1 MTNRVPRLLLMNPGP
16 VNVSDRVRKALLGP
30 DLCHREPEFSALLAS
45 IREKLLRVFGI
56 SRTHTA
62 AFFTGSGTSAVEA
75 MLSSFA
81 DRRKKILVLLNGV
94 YGERM
99 KKILELADTPVL
111 TLVSPIGQF
120 PDLAEIEALLKD
132 DPFIHGV
139 AMVHHETSSGML
151 NPLAP
156 VGALCKKYK
165 KTFLVDA
172 VSSLGAEHVDFKK
185 YDIGFAAGTSGKCL
199 HGFPGVSFVIVSKE
213 EEKKLEGKKPRSFY
227 LDLRN
232 ALHHQ
237 KKNDTAFTP
246 AVQVFYALHEALKEL
261 AAEGLGRRIANY
273 AERSAVLEKGFI
285 DLGLRFLVEKKY
297 RSHVLTA
304 LWLPAPISYEKL
316 HDRLKKD
323 GFVIYAGQSALKDKI
338 FRIANLGDMHR
349 ADLKRFLLSLGNI
362 LP

>member
-1 MTNRVPRLLLMNPGP
+1 MKSRAQRLVLMNPGP
-16 VNVSDRVRKALLGP
+16 VNVSERVRKTLLGP
-30 DLCHREPEFSALLAS
+30 DICHREPEFSALLGS
-45 IREKLLRVFGI
+45 TREKLLRVFGI
-56 SRTHTA
+56 SKTHTA

-81 DRRKKILVLLNGV
+81 DPHKKILVLSNGV

-99 KKILELADTPVL
+99 KKILELADTPVIS
-111 TLVSPIGQF
+111 LVSPIGHF
-120 PDLAEIEALLKD
+120 PDLAKVESLLKND
-132 DPFIHGV
+132 ASIHGV

-156 VGALCKKYK
+156 VGALSKKYK

-172 VSSLGAEHVDFKK
+172 VSSLGAERVDLKK
-185 YDIGFAAGTSGKCL
+185 DGIGFAAGTSGKCL
-199 HGFPGVSFVIVSKE
+199 HGFPGVSFVIVSNE
-213 EEKKLEGKKPRSFY
+213 EAEKLEEKKPRSLY

-246 AVQVFYALHEALKEL
+246 AVQIFYALHEALKEL
-261 AAEGLGRRIANY
+261 AEEGLEQRIANY

-285 DLGLRFLVEKKY
+285 DLGLRFLVEKKH

-304 LWLPAPISYEKL
+304 LWLPASVSYEKL
-316 HDRLKKD
+316 HDRLKKE
-323 GFVIYAGQSALKDKI
+323 GFVIYAGQSALKDRI
-338 FRIANLGDMHR
+338 FRVANLGNMSR
-349 ADLKRFLLSLGNI
+349 ADLKRFLSSLGNI